1 MSIFKDP
8 FNPKLLFGRRRFC
21 GGVHSRANH
30 GRLTVAP
37 AVDAVE
43 EGGALKPGPAAVH
56 LSTGRRQ

>member
-1 MSIFKDP
+1 M
-8 FNPKLLFGRRRFC
+8 LGRRHFC
-21 GGVHSRANH
+21 SDAHSRANH

-43 EGGALKPGPAAVH
+43 EGGALKPGPAAVN